1 MDMVFST
8 PRLLLNSG
16 VYSAPHFATANP
28 AAESAPCRFACPE
41 CQGAISRAADA
52 TDAIM
57 QCPSCLAVI
66 VPPHP
71 EFGCRAMPYLDWLRF
86 QEMSVEESIDELV
99 DVADPTAPPPP
110 NRLRAVMQ
118 RVNKPASWTGVIL
131 TTIALGWLAREQL
144 EATTS
149 LMPPPHELWEQ
160 SSSFDSSG
168 ASQTT
173 PEAIAD
179 ASLASSMPS
188 SASSPGPAT
197 PYRGPDLPDAFRR
210 SLQTDHAPSSLP
222 E

>member
-1 MDMVFST
+1 
-8 PRLLLNSG
+8 
-16 VYSAPHFATANP
+16 
-28 AAESAPCRFACPE
+28 
-41 CQGAISRAADA
+41 
-52 TDAIM
+52 M

-99 DVADPTAPPPP
+99 DVADPAAQPPPT
-110 NRLRAVMQ
+110 RWRAVMR
-118 RVNKPASWTGVIL
+118 RVNKRASWTGVIL
-131 TTIALGWLAREQL
+131 TTIALGWLAREHL

-149 LMPPPHELWEQ
+149 LTPPPHALWEP
-160 SSSFDSSG
+160 SGSFDSSG

-173 PEAIAD
+173 PEAIAE
-179 ASLASSMPS
+179 AHLADSELS
-188 SASSPGPAT
+188 SATSPGSAT

-210 SLQTDHAPSSLP
+210 SLQTDHAPSSLR

>member
-1 MDMVFST
+1 MDPVLST

-16 VYSAPHFATANP
+16 VSSAHRFAAADP
-28 AAESAPCRFACPE
+28 AAEAAPCRFACPE
-41 CQGAISRAADA
+41 CQGAILRAADA
-52 TDAIM
+52 TDAVM

-99 DVADPTAPPPP
+99 DLTEPTAPQPP
-110 NRLRAVMQ
+110 NRLRTVMQ
-118 RVNKPASWTGVIL
+118 LVNKRASWTGVIL
-131 TTIALGWLAREQL
+131 TAIALGWLAHEHL

-149 LMPPPHELWEQ
+149 LMPPAEALWEQ
-160 SSSFDSSG
+160 SGSFDSSG

-173 PEAIAD
+173 PEAIAE

-188 SASSPGPAT
+188 SASSPGLAT